1 MKRTFIILS
10 FLLYSITNV
19 LAQVSPELEKYYPKP
34 KITSIEFLVGAN
46 LFNIRGYNQVPAQ
59 STGGGGYF
67 VSSLKE
73 KISFSFGI
81 GLTHRLGKH
90 FELNGRLLWERKSY
104 VDRLDS
110 ITLTS
115 NFQIESISFVRSEA
129 PKNDYLTVSILPQY
143 IFGNKVHFNVGAGGY
158 IGSLMSSNTEVVQA
172 SQPTYSYVS
181 TKGFNKYD
189 FGLSLNVGFSYPIK
203 TNLEIT
209 IQLFTNYGLSQISD
223 WLVSFNYPPWY
234 YNSYSA
240 MIGIRYF
247 KKKNKFKLI

>member
-1 MKRTFIILS
+1 LIPEVSAQDSLS
-10 FLLYSITNV
+10 
-19 LAQVSPELEKYYPKP
+19 LEKYYPKP
-34 KITSIEFLVGAN
+34 KITSVEFLIGAN
-46 LFNIRGYNQVPAQ
+46 LFSLRGYVQEPAR
-59 STGGGGYF
+59 STGRGTYF
-67 VSSLKE
+67 FSSLKE
-73 KISFSFGI
+73 KASFSFGI

-90 FELNGRLLWERKSY
+90 FELNGRLLWDRKSY

-110 ITLTS
+110 ITFTS
-115 NFQIESISFVRSEA
+115 NFQIESILFVRSEQ

-158 IGSLMSSNTEVVQA
+158 IGSLISSSTEVVQA

-181 TKGFNKYD
+181 TEGFNKYD

-203 TNLEIT
+203 TNLELT

-223 WLVSFNYPPWY
+223 WLISFNYPPWY

-247 KKKNKFKLI
+247 NKQRKFKINL